1 MRFSNQFAELVLG
14 GECMKKTIKNYM
26 KRISDFKYKSMLF
39 IVGIILLI
47 YLVTGLML
55 DTIHESQARTT
66 SVIVVPK

>member
-1 MRFSNQFAELVLG
+1 
-14 GECMKKTIKNYM
+14 MKKTIKNYM